1 MVPASQGY
9 GRARRASTR
18 TMESPASPMHSRPRD
33 GAAIEIA
40 DLERTFEGGVRA
52 IEPLTLELA
61 AGSFVSL
68 LGPSGCGK
76 STLMRLLAGLD
87 TPTGGTIRR
96 APEMRLACV
105 FQDPCLLPW
114 RTVLDNAALPL
125 ELRGVG
131 AKAREAAAR
140 EVLAQVGLSDALER
154 YPAQLSGGMKMRVS
168 LARALV
174 TEPTF
179 LLLDEP
185 FAALDEITRQT
196 LDDHL
201 RDLWRARGFTVLFVT
216 HAVDEAAY
224 VSDRALV
231 LSRKPGRL
239 VLDHALALPTERTA
253 KLRSQALF
261 AAETGVL
268 REALSAS
275 GGAL

>member
-1 MVPASQGY
+1 MD
-9 GRARRASTR
+9 
-18 TMESPASPMHSRPRD
+18 SPAPIRRPPNA
-33 GAAIEIA
+33 GAAIEVA
-40 DLERTFEGGVRA
+40 ALERTFESGVRA
-52 IEPLTLELA
+52 IEPITLSLA

-76 STLMRLLAGLD
+76 STLLRLLAGLD
-87 TPTGGTIRR
+87 APTSGAIQRS
-96 APEMRLACV
+96 PDMRLACV

-114 RTVLDNAALPL
+114 RTVLANTALPL
-125 ELRGVG
+125 ELRGVD
-131 AKAREAAAR
+131 AAAR
-140 EVLAQVGLSDALER
+140 EKAARDALAQVGLSDAVDR

-174 TEPTF
+174 TEPTL

-201 RDLWRARGFTVLFVT
+201 RSLWRARGFTTLFVT
-216 HAVDEAAY
+216 HAVDEATY

-231 LSRKPGRL
+231 MSRGPGRI
-239 VLDHALALPTERTA
+239 VLDHALRLPEERTA

>member
-1 MVPASQGY
+1 MDSPVPQP
-9 GRARRASTR
+9 RN
-18 TMESPASPMHSRPRD
+18 SP
-33 GAAIEIA
+33 GIAAVAIA
-40 DLERTFEGGVRA
+40 DLERTFESGVRA
-52 IEPLTLELA
+52 IEPLTFELA

-76 STLMRLLAGLD
+76 STLMRLLASLD
-87 TPTGGTIRR
+87 APTGGTIHR
-96 APEMRLACV
+96 AADMRLACV

-114 RTVLDNAALPL
+114 RTVLANAELPL
-125 ELRGVG
+125 ELRGVS
-131 AKAREAAAR
+131 AQARDAAAR
-140 EVLAQVGLSDALER
+140 AALAQVGLSDAVDR

-201 RDLWRARGFTVLFVT
+201 RALWRAKGFTVLFVT

-231 LSRKPGRL
+231 MSRGPGRL
-239 VLDHALALPTERTA
+239 VLDHQLGLPEERTA
-253 KLRSQALF
+253 KLRSQAQF
-261 AAETGVL
+261 AAQTGVL
-268 REALSAS
+268 RDALSLS

>member
-1 MVPASQGY
+1 MSSSALPKHADPQG
-9 GRARRASTR
+9 
-18 TMESPASPMHSRPRD
+18 

-40 DLERTFEGGVRA
+40 ALERTFDSGVRA
-52 IEPLTLELA
+52 IEPITLELA

-87 TPTGGTIRR
+87 VPTAGTIRR
-96 APEMRLACV
+96 APELRLACV

-114 RTVLDNAALPL
+114 RTVLANAALPL

-131 AKAREAAAR
+131 AAAREAAAR
-140 EVLAQVGLSDALER
+140 EALAQVGLSDATDR

-174 TEPTF
+174 TEPTL

-201 RDLWRARGFTVLFVT
+201 RGLWRARGFTALFVT

-231 LSRKPGRL
+231 MSRGPGRL
-239 VLDHALALPTERTA
+239 VLDYTLKLPEERTA